1 MINNYNT
8 YHKKIRLFLFFLT
21 MVPTNISAKVRHI
34 NAIPWGFYAHKRINH
49 LAVFTLPHPI
59 NLFYRRHLHE
69 IEELAVLPDQRRYIL
84 DEEAARHYIDLDHY
98 NIDSI
103 RNTNWQQI
111 IIKTPEDSLTKH
123 GIVVWHIP
131 IVYKRLVKA
140 FVEKD
145 SIKIIK
151 LSAELGHYIGDAH
164 VPLHT
169 TSNYDGQKTGQSGIH
184 GFWESRIPEILKE
197 NLEDWLGVAEY
208 IPFIQKTA
216 WQWVIESNQ
225 YVDILLLEEKKINK
239 QFNPAK
245 KYSFEQKAG
254 NLIKNYSLDY
264 TKAYHKALNN
274 QVELRFRASIK
285 HIGDVWYSAWLEAG
299 QPNLE

>member
-1 MINNYNT
+1 MINNNNT
-8 YHKKIRLFLFFLT
+8 FHKKLQLFLLFFCLST
-21 MVPTNISAKVRHI
+21 IQMEAKVRKI
-34 NAIPWGFYAHKRINH
+34 NGIPWGFYAHKKINN
-49 LAVFTLPHPI
+49 LAVFTLPNPL
-59 NLFYRRHLHE
+59 NLFFRRHLNQ

-103 RNTNWQQI
+103 KNTHWKQI
-111 IIKTPEDSLTKH
+111 DKIFPIDTLTKH

-131 IVYKRLVKA
+131 IVYKRLVNA

-151 LSAELGHYIGDAH
+151 LAAELGHYIGDAH

-169 TSNYDGQKTGQSGIH
+169 TSNYDGQKSGQSGIH

-197 NLEDWLGVAEY
+197 ELEDYIGVAEF
-208 IPFIQKTA
+208 IPSIQKSV
-216 WQWVIESNQ
+216 WEWVLESNK
-225 YVDILLLEEKKINK
+225 YVDILLKEEKKLNQ
-239 QFNPAK
+239 QFHSSK
-245 KYSFEQKAG
+245 KYSFEQKSG
-254 NLIKNYSLDY
+254 ILTKNYSLAY
-264 TKAYHKALNN
+264 TKAYHRALNQ
-274 QVELRFRASIK
+274 QVEKRFRLSIK
-285 HIGDVWYSAWLEAG
+285 HIGDIWYSAWLEAG